1 MFLPTTS
8 EELQSLGWKTLD
20 IILITGDTYID
31 SSYIGVAVIGR
42 VLADAG
48 YRVGVIA
55 QPDVH
60 SDKDIRRLGEPE
72 LFWGVT
78 SGCVDSMISNYTPT
92 RKRRNKDDLTPGGI
106 NTKRPDRAV
115 IVYTNLIKRC
125 FKNTKPIVLGGIE
138 ASLRRISHY
147 DYWSDS
153 VKRSVLFDAKAD
165 VLVYGMGEKA
175 VLELAAKLRNRQDI
189 RDIRGLC
196 YISKIPSNKP
206 ENDSIELPPHETVC
220 RDKQKFIEMFRL
232 FYENTDPFTAKPLCQ
247 KQDTRWLIQNPPQF
261 PPCAEELDRYYELPY
276 KGDVHP
282 FYKKDGEVRALET
295 LKFSLTTHRGCYGEC
310 RFCAITVHQGRTVTE
325 RSEASVLREA
335 VALTASPDFKGFI
348 HDVGGPTANMYGMEC
363 EKKKTEGACQNRHCL
378 FPSPCKHLPVNHSRQ
393 LRLLHQ
399 LRNLPK
405 IKKVFIGSGIRHDLV
420 LHDKAFGHAYLE
432 QVVCHHVSG
441 QMKIAPEHSEDKILN
456 LMGKPGSAL
465 LREFKQHFDRLNRKF
480 GKQQFLTYYF
490 IAAHPGCTLDDMS
503 DLRRFVER
511 ELRLYPEQ
519 VQIFTPSPSTFS
531 TLMYYTETDP
541 FSGRSLFVEK
551 DNNKKEKQKNLLAAR
566 GGNRERIKKRI
577 RSAKMK
583 F

>member
-1 MFLPTTS
+1 MTMFLPTTRA
-8 EELQSLGWKTLD
+8 ELRYLGWKTLD
-20 IILITGDTYID
+20 IILITGDAYID

-48 YRVGVIA
+48 YRVGIIA
-55 QPDVH
+55 QPDIH
-60 SDKDIRRLGEPE
+60 SDSDISRLGEPE

-78 SGCVDSMISNYTPT
+78 SGCVDSMISNCTPT
-92 RKRRNKDDLTPGGI
+92 RKRRNKDDLTPGGV
-106 NTKRPDRAV
+106 NTRRPDRAV
-115 IVYTNLIKRC
+115 IVYTNLIKRR

-165 VLVYGMGEKA
+165 MLVYGMGEKT

-189 RDIRGLC
+189 TDIRGLC
-196 YISKIPSNKP
+196 YISKT
-206 ENDSIELPPHETVC
+206 ELQGEYLELPSHETVC
-220 RDKQKFIEMFRL
+220 RDKKKFIEMFQL

-247 KQDTRWLIQNPPQF
+247 KQDTRRLIQNPPQF
-261 PPCAEELDRYYELPY
+261 PPSTEELDRYYELPY
-276 KGDVHP
+276 ERDAHP
-282 FYKKDGEVRALET
+282 FYRKDGELRALET

-335 VALTASPDFKGFI
+335 AIISQSDDFKGFI
-348 HDVGGPTANMYGMEC
+348 HDAGGPTANMYGMEC
-363 EKKKTEGACQNRHCL
+363 EKKKTQGACRNRSCL
-378 FPSPCKHLPVNHSRQ
+378 FPKPCKHLPVNHSRQ
-393 LRLLHQ
+393 IRLLRQ
-399 LRNLPK
+399 LRSLPGVR
-405 IKKVFIGSGIRHDLV
+405 KVFIGSGIRYDLV
-420 LHDKAFGHAYLE
+420 LHDKAFGPAYLE
-432 QVVCHHVSG
+432 EVVRHHVSG
-441 QMKIAPEHSEDKILN
+441 QMKIAPEHSQDRILK

-465 LREFKQHFDRLNRKF
+465 LKKFKQQFDRLNRKF

-490 IAAHPGCTLDDMS
+490 IAAHPGCTFDDMS
-503 DLRRFVER
+503 ALRKFAEQ

-541 FSGRSLFVEK
+541 FSGLSLFAEK
-551 DNNKKEKQKNLLAAR
+551 DNQKKEKQKKLLSIL
-566 GGNRERIKKRI
+566 N
-577 RSAKMK
+577 SQ
-583 F
+583 FFCS